1 MNSYRHRLQPLFATG
16 HRMKLNEIS
25 WSTSLTSK
33 SGFWERSKSSSSS
46 DLLLFNLSSVV
57 SWPHELDFLFDMLMM
72 PFHSC
77 KAVCEITIRQLGLK
91 LDLDPIR
98 LFEKKKMQILS
109 RIKWTVSRRPLL
121 NPKRFDVAIHVYD
134 QQQVQRIHVFPFRK
148 FSLGWIRSQSRL
160 WIRSRSR

>member
-57 SWPHELDFLFDMLMM
+57 SWPHELDFLFDMLTM

-98 LFEKKKMQILS
+98 LFEKKK
-109 RIKWTVSRRPLL
+109 KCKYFRRPLL